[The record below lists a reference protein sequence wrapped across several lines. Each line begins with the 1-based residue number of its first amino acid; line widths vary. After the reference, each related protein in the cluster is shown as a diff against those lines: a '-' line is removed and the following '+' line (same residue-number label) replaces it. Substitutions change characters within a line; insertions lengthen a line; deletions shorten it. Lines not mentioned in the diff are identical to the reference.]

1 MKPFILM
8 ATVMTKSEIM
18 VMPNKMPFTVAL
30 TMFFM
35 SLTLI
40 KGFSVELLPELL
52 LSERA
57 NIDIA

>member
-1 MKPFILM
+1 M
-8 ATVMTKSEIM
+8 ATIMTKSEIM

>member
-1 MKPFILM
+1 M
-8 ATVMTKSEIM
+8 ATIMTKSEIM
-18 VMPNKMPFTVAL
+18 VTPNKMPFTAAL

-52 LSERA
+52 FSERA